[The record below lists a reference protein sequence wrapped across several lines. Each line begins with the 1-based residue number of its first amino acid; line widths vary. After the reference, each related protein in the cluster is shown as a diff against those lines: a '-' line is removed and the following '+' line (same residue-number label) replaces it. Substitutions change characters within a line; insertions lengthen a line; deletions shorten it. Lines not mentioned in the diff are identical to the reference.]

1 MLAGGTR
8 GRHREIGE
16 MMKSTWKSFC
26 WGSAIIV
33 AMTVVAYIPALRGGF
48 IWDDDDHLTKN
59 PAMVSVDGLKRI
71 WSSLESSRYYPL
83 TLTSFWLQRRLWG
96 LNPLPYHAFNIALHA
111 INAVLLWK
119 ILSRLEA
126 RGAWIAAAIWAVHPV
141 NVETVAWITELKNA
155 QSGLFFLLAMLLFMK
170 FEDKGRGRD
179 YAISLLCGLAAMLSK
194 PSTVVLPG
202 VLLLCIWWRHRRW
215 TWKDLSRVTPL
226 IAFAA
231 GMSALT
237 IVEQRH
243 HIERG
248 IASES
253 ALTVAQRVLLAGDVV
268 WFYAGKL
275 IWPVN
280 VCFIYPRWELPV
292 DSVVAWLPLVGL
304 VIVAVGLWQFRRDRW
319 ARVLT
324 FGLGFFI
331 IALLPVL
338 GFFDIYFFRYT
349 FVADHFQYLPSIGL
363 IALGAAGLEFA
374 SQRSRNFGTLA
385 VIIVLFGLGVGSW
398 RQAHVY
404 RDLESLWRDTLKKN
418 PNAWMAHN
426 NLGATLAARGNVP
439 DAITEFQASL
449 RINPNNVEAHNNLAA
464 ALVRQ
469 GRLQEAIGH
478 WELVLQIKPDFAE
491 VHSDLAAALM
501 QAGKLDAAVQHY
513 QRALKMKPDIP
524 EAHNNLGIAL
534 VRLNREQEAVT
545 QFEQAIQIK
554 PNYADAHFNLGILL
568 EQAGKVQ
575 EAIAQYEWALRI
587 DPNMVEAQNRLARL
601 RAAR

>member
-319 ARVLT
+319 ARALT

-575 EAIAQYEWALRI
+575 EAIAQYEWVLRI